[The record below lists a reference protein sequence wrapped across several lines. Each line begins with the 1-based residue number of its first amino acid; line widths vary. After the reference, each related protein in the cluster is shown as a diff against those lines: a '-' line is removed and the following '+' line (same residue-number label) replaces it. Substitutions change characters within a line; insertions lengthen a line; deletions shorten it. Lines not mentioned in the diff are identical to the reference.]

1 MTLNLSQ
8 LKVSYGAVSALL
20 GASIRVGAGEVVA
33 LIGANGAGKSSLLK
47 ALMGLVPHQA
57 ESLELG
63 GVDLLKQSTRQR
75 IDAGFALS
83 PEGRCVFPELTAAE
97 NLELGYVGSDKAEAA
112 GRVARMFDL
121 FPRLAE
127 RRTQAAG
134 TMSGGEQQML
144 AIARAM
150 MSGPKLLMLD
160 EPTLGLAPIVVQQIG
175 RFIAE
180 ISGQGISVIVA
191 EQNAEMALAAADRA
205 YVLENGE
212 IVLAGTAKDLARD
225 PAVQKA
231 FLGV

>member
-1 MTLNLSQ
+1 MSLIVSRLQ
-8 LKVSYGAVSALL
+8 VSYGAVAALP
-20 GASIRVGAGEVVA
+20 GASIEVGAGECVA

-47 ALMGLVPHQA
+47 ALMGLIPHKA
-57 ESLELG
+57 EALSIG
-63 GVDLLKQSTRQR
+63 GADLLKASTRQR

-83 PEGRCVFPELTAAE
+83 PEGRHVFPELTVAE
-97 NLELGYVGSDKAEAA
+97 NLELGFIGTDKAEAD
-112 GRVARMFDL
+112 GRAERMFGL

-127 RRTQAAG
+127 RRHQAAG

-175 RFIAE
+175 RFIGE
-180 ISGQGISVIVA
+180 IRSQGIAVIIA

-212 IVLAGTAKDLARD
+212 VVLSGAARELARD

-231 FLGV
+231 FLGI

>member
-1 MTLNLSQ
+1 
-8 LKVSYGAVSALL
+8 
-20 GASIRVGAGEVVA
+20 
-33 LIGANGAGKSSLLK
+33 
-47 ALMGLVPHQA
+47 
-57 ESLELG
+57 
-63 GVDLLKQSTRQR
+63 
-75 IDAGFALS
+75 
-83 PEGRCVFPELTAAE
+83 
-97 NLELGYVGSDKAEAA
+97 
-112 GRVARMFDL
+112 
-121 FPRLAE
+121 
-127 RRTQAAG
+127 
-134 TMSGGEQQML
+134 
-144 AIARAM
+144 